1 MAEKQLNITIW
12 NEYRHE
18 RQEPACR
25 DIYPDGIHGCIKSF
39 LETDPALSSG

>member
-18 RQEPACR
+18 RQEPAWTA
-25 DIYPDGIHGCIKSF
+25 S
-39 LETDPALSSG
+39 TDASSPSLRPIRL

>member
-25 DIYPDGIHGCIKSF
+25 DIYPAS
-39 LETDPALSSG
+39 TDASSPSLRQIRL

>member
-18 RQEPACR
+18 RQEPAWTSTR
-25 DIYPDGIHGCIKSF
+25 TAS
-39 LETDPALSSG
+39 TDASSPSLRPIRL